1 MTLEQLNIK
10 NGDIITAR
18 RIDVREFIRP
28 DPLIDEEENLKPE
41 VYEMFNMWFN
51 LFMDPEKGK
60 MTTEGAQ
67 AFIYEMTTDYPDA
80 KDNRVQNL
88 FKEYAK
94 PDDQEHLDREGFIG
108 FFHEACKTRVPSV
121 YENMENMLVRPD
133 MKRYSDVEEENAL
146 QRDEMPR
153 YLISENAE

>member
-51 LFMDPEKGK
+51 LFMDPEKDK
-60 MTTEGAQ
+60 MTAEGAQ

-80 KDNRVQNL
+80 KDNRV
-88 FKEYAK
+88 
-94 PDDQEHLDREGFIG
+94 
-108 FFHEACKTRVPSV
+108 
-121 YENMENMLVRPD
+121 
-133 MKRYSDVEEENAL
+133 
-146 QRDEMPR
+146 
-153 YLISENAE
+153 